1 MLDTDALILLLPFIS
16 QKLWENLRIVMFG
29 TDRVIEMLSLP

>member
-16 QKLWENLRIVMFG
+16 QKLWENLRRVMFG